1 MATFDNPAFD
11 AHEAVHFFADPASG
25 LRAIIAVHS
34 TALGPAAGG
43 CRYWQY
49 ESSELALT
57 DALRLSRGMSYKN
70 ALADLPMGGGKA
82 VLLKGSEAPHRAN
95 LFAAYGRA
103 VHSLGGQYITAEDVG
118 TRVEDMQ
125 EVARVTPHVSGL
137 SGDATR
143 AGGNPSPK
151 TAYGVYLAMKEAWR
165 FTTGS
170 AALAGVRVAVQGVGG
185 VGGALCALLHKDGAK
200 LIVADISETRARQTA
215 HEYSALMAEPDE
227 LIGTEADILAPCA
240 LGGVLN
246 ARSIETLRVRVICGA
261 ANNQLANPE
270 DGERLRAHGILYAPD
285 YVVNA
290 GGIISVALEYLRSG
304 SEADA
309 QARIEKIP
317 LTLRTILTSAA
328 AGGVATS
335 AIADRLAQARIA
347 AAASR
352 PSPTCAVGHRL
363 KPFSLGPQ

>member
-11 AHEAVHFFADPASG
+11 DHESVHFFTDPAAG
-25 LRAIIAVHS
+25 LRAIIAIHS
-34 TALGPAAGG
+34 TALGPAGGG
-43 CRYWQY
+43 CRYWHY

-82 VLLKGSEAPHRAN
+82 VILKPGEAPDRTT

-103 VHSLGGQYITAEDVG
+103 VNSLAGQYITAEDVG
-118 TRVEDMQ
+118 TRVEDMR
-125 EVARVTPHVSGL
+125 EVAKVTRYVSGL
-137 SGDATR
+137 AGDATR
-143 AGGNPSPK
+143 AGGDPSPK

-165 FTTGS
+165 FATGS
-170 AALAGVRVAVQGVGG
+170 DALAGVRVAVQGLGG
-185 VGGALCALLHKDGAK
+185 VGGALCGLLHREGAR

-215 HEYSALMAEPDE
+215 REYSALLAEPDE
-227 LIGTEADILAPCA
+227 LISTEADILAPCA
-240 LGGVLN
+240 LGGVLH

-270 DGERLRAHGILYAPD
+270 DGERLRARGILYAPD

-290 GGIISVALEYLRSG
+290 GGIISVALEYLGSG
-304 SEADA
+304 SEAEA

-317 LTLRTILTSAA
+317 LTLRRILESAA
-328 AGGVATS
+328 ASGESTS
-335 AIADRLAQARIA
+335 DVADRLAQQRIA
-347 AAASR
+347 AG
-352 PSPTCAVGHRL
+352 AVKRSGR
-363 KPFSLGPQ
+363 

>member
-11 AHEAVHFFADPASG
+11 AHESVHFFADHASG
-25 LRAIIAVHS
+25 LRAIIAIHS

-43 CRYWQY
+43 CRYWHY
-49 ESSELALT
+49 DSSELALT

-70 ALADLPMGGGKA
+70 ALAGLPVGGGKA
-82 VLLKGSEAPHRAN
+82 VILKASEAPDRAT

-103 VHSLGGQYITAEDVG
+103 VNSLAGQYITAEDVG

-125 EVARVTPHVSGL
+125 EVAKVTRYVSGL
-137 SGDATR
+137 AGDATR
-143 AGGNPSPK
+143 AGGDPSPK

-165 FTTGS
+165 FATGS
-170 AALAGVRVAVQGVGG
+170 DALAGVRVAVQGVGG
-185 VGGALCALLHKDGAK
+185 VGGALCALLHRDGAK
-200 LIVADISETRARQTA
+200 LIVADVSESRARQTA
-215 HEYSALMAEPDE
+215 HQYSALLVEPDE
-227 LIGTEADILAPCA
+227 LIGAAADILAPCA

-246 ARSIETLRVRVICGA
+246 AHSIETLRVRVICGA

-290 GGIISVALEYLRSG
+290 GGIISVALEYLGSG
-304 SEADA
+304 SEAEA

-317 LTLRTILTSAA
+317 LTLRKILESAA
-328 AGGVATS
+328 ASGTS
-335 AIADRLAQARIA
+335 TSDIADHLAQECIA
-347 AAASR
+347 AAAARRSGR
-352 PSPTCAVGHRL
+352 
-363 KPFSLGPQ
+363 